1 MSKERIIAGIDIGAS
16 KVCTVV
22 ASLDEAN
29 HPSVIGVAAVASKG
43 IKKGMV
49 VNIDEAVESIAE
61 SLEAAERM
69 AGYSVS
75 SAFVTVEDKQIISSG
90 SSGVVAVS
98 RQGGEIGKEDVARV
112 IEAAQAISLPSSR
125 EVLHVIPR
133 GFSVDSQK
141 DIRDPVGMSGVR
153 LEVDTTIIHG
163 PTTAL
168 RNLAKCVQQVG
179 VDVEELVFSGLAAV
193 QTVLTDTEK
202 ELGTVLLDIGGGT
215 TTVTVFNEGSVTYC
229 SVFPIGGQNITNDL
243 AIGLRTS
250 LEDAERLK
258 LKLGELLNNKGEPLK
273 NSEELDISDLDI
285 GIKSIPRK
293 LLDDILKARLN
304 EIFSLV
310 ALEIRK
316 ANIAGSLPAG
326 VVLCGGGSLTYQ
338 AEKIAK
344 AALKMPV
351 RLGVPRGVDG
361 LVEEVAYP
369 PYAASLG
376 LIKYAVESVSEHG
389 DGFKGAKQKF
399 GSVSGKVKGFIKSFL
414 P

>member
-75 SAFVTVEDKQIISSG
+75 SAFVTVEDKQIISSS

-179 VDVEELVFSGLAAV
+179 VDVEEL
-193 QTVLTDTEK
+193 
-202 ELGTVLLDIGGGT
+202 I
-215 TTVTVFNEGSVTYC
+215 
-229 SVFPIGGQNITNDL
+229 
-243 AIGLRTS
+243 
-250 LEDAERLK
+250 
-258 LKLGELLNNKGEPLK
+258 
-273 NSEELDISDLDI
+273 
-285 GIKSIPRK
+285 
-293 LLDDILKARLN
+293 
-304 EIFSLV
+304 
-310 ALEIRK
+310 ALFF
-316 ANIAGSLPAG
+316 
-326 VVLCGGGSLTYQ
+326 Q
-338 AEKIAK
+338 
-344 AALKMPV
+344 
-351 RLGVPRGVDG
+351 
-361 LVEEVAYP
+361 
-369 PYAASLG
+369 
-376 LIKYAVESVSEHG
+376 
-389 DGFKGAKQKF
+389 
-399 GSVSGKVKGFIKSFL
+399 
-414 P
+414 